1 MKQKLSRNKM
11 SKQQARRA
19 SVLAVYAH
27 PDDELFHGGGL
38 LAHFAE
44 RGAQVTLACATRGE
58 AGKAHPSLGRVDDI
72 GAVRTEELRL
82 SCARLGIG
90 EPVFLGFHDSA
101 RKERQ
106 RHDDPRA
113 LANVDMLEV
122 EAAVRRVIADVTPHV
137 IITFDPHGGYYH
149 PDHIAVHRAT
159 TAAFFSSGELGA
171 TAPERLFYSAFSDS
185 AYRQHMDASR
195 GWGVAEGLDPN
206 VFAVRPNTIAF
217 SFDVAPYMERKRA
230 AFAAHQSAFGV
241 TTEMFSDPP
250 ADAAR
255 ILRAFAPLM
264 EHEWFVLGGVRGPV
278 PHFPLLDPFD
288 GVEAVAL
295 MG

>member
-1 MKQKLSRNKM
+1 MKQ
-11 SKQQARRA
+11 ARYTRRSVTSTNVGAHRA
-19 SVLAVYAH
+19 
-27 PDDELFHGGGL
+27 
-38 LAHFAE
+38 
-44 RGAQVTLACATRGE
+44 
-58 AGKAHPSLGRVDDI
+58 
-72 GAVRTEELRL
+72 EELRA
-82 SCARLGIG
+82 SCATLGIG

-159 TAAFFSSGELGA
+159 TAAFFSSGGLGA
-171 TAPERLFYSAFSDS
+171 DAPDRLL
-185 AYRQHMDASR
+185 YRRSPTQPIEPTRRRVVAGASR
-195 GWGVAEGLDPN
+195 TVLIRMSLL
-206 VFAVRPNTIAF
+206 FARTPSRSPSTRRPIWIA
-217 SFDVAPYMERKRA
+217 MLA

-250 ADAAR
+250 PDAAR
-255 ILRAFAPLM
+255 ILRAFRPIM
-264 EHEWFVLGGVRGPV
+264 EHAWFVLAGVRGAV
-278 PHFPLLDPFD
+278 PQFPLRDVFD
-288 GVEAVAL
+288 GLEIVSKL
-295 MG
+295 SP